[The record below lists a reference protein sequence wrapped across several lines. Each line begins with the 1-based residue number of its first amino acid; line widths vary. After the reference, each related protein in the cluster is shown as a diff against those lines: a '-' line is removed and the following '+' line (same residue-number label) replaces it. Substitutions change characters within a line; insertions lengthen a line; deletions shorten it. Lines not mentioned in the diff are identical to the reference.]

1 MTRLALVTGA
11 SSGVGLSIARHLAG
25 RMRVIALARRE
36 DRLKAAFADL
46 PNVEIAVCDVA
57 DTAAFARALDGFAAR
72 GIDTLVNNAGIMTRA
87 PLADLSDADLARAF
101 AVNAL
106 APFAAMR
113 ALLPGMRARGF
124 GRVVNVTSG
133 APFNCFPGFGAYSA
147 TKAALNAFTITAAR
161 EYADAGV
168 RANLMSPGPVRSEMA
183 PEAPMD
189 PSACHPTL
197 DYLVDLPADGPT
209 GRFFWLGRELPAV
222 PDHTGVAWLEG
233 KAPAR
238 FARVAEGPG

>member
-1 MTRLALVTGA
+1 MKRLALVTGA

-25 RMRVIALARRE
+25 RMRVIALARRQ
-36 DRLKAAFADL
+36 DRLAAAFAGL
-46 PNVEIAVCDVA
+46 PGVEIAICDVA
-57 DTAAFARALDGFAAR
+57 DAAAFARLLEDFAGR

-87 PLADLSDADLARAF
+87 PVAGLSDAALARAF
-101 AVNAL
+101 AVNAA

-133 APFNCFPGFGAYSA
+133 APFNCFAEFGAYSA
-147 TKAALNAFTITAAR
+147 SKAALNALTITAAR
-161 EYADAGV
+161 EHSDIDIRV
-168 RANLMSPGPVRSEMA
+168 NLMSPGPVRSEMA

-189 PSACHPTL
+189 PSVCHPTL
-197 DYLVDLPADGPT
+197 DYLVDLPAGGPT

-222 PDHTGVAWLEG
+222 PDLAGVEWLEG
-233 KAPAR
+233 RAPAR